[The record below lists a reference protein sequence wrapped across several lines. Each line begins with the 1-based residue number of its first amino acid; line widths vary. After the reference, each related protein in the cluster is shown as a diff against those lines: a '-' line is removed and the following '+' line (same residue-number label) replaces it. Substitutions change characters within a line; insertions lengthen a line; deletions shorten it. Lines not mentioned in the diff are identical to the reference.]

1 MPEHKG
7 MSFEQETNGLLEQAA
22 TRLLVNSLGLSKGES
37 CLVVCDPDRENLGTA
52 IYKAASRITSE
63 AGFNVIQPPGPEGWH
78 SDTLARLEEKIQGYD
93 VILLAT
99 SRSLSHTDA
108 RRRAVRKGARLASMP
123 GITKETFIRAA
134 RPDYQKV
141 SDRSRRLS
149 GILSAAST
157 VSVKTSLGTD
167 ITFSVSGM
175 EGHVDSGLYIRK
187 GTWGNIP
194 AGEASV
200 GPREGTAEGCI
211 VVDWSMSTIGRL
223 IEPLHMDVRKGR
235 AIDIRGRQADMLI
248 ERLKRFG
255 DQAFTIAEFGLG
267 TNDCAQLCGLTL
279 EDEKVLGTAHL
290 ALGNN
295 VSFGGS
301 TSVPIHL
308 DGVLTSPTVLIDGET
323 IIEQGR
329 SLI

>member
-7 MSFEQETNGLLEQAA
+7 MDLDQAT
-22 TRLLVNSLGLSKGES
+22 TRLLVNSLGLSQGES
-37 CLVVCDPDRENLGTA
+37 CLVICDPDRKNLGST
-52 IYKAASRITSE
+52 IYKAASRITSQ
-63 AGFNVIQPPGPEGWH
+63 ARLNVIQPPGPEGWH
-78 SDTLARLEEKIQGYD
+78 SDILFQLEETVQGFD

-108 RRRAVRKGARLASMP
+108 RRRAVRNGARLASMP
-123 GITKETFIRAA
+123 GITHETWFRAA
-134 RPDYQKV
+134 QPDYQRV
-141 SDRSRRLS
+141 SDRSQRLS
-149 GILSAAST
+149 DIFSAANT
-157 VSVKTSLGTD
+157 VYVKTSLGTD
-167 ITFSVSGM
+167 ITFSVSEM
-175 EGHVDSGLYIRK
+175 KGHVDTGLYTRK

-194 AGEASV
+194 AGEASI

-211 VVDWSMSTIGRL
+211 VIDWSMSTMGRL
-223 IEPLHMDVRKGR
+223 IEPLYMDVNKGR
-235 AIDIRGRQADMLI
+235 AVNIRGRQAEMLI
-248 ERLKRFG
+248 ERLKPFG
-255 DQAFTIAEFGLG
+255 SQAFTIAEFGLG

-301 TSVPIHL
+301 TSVPIHF
-308 DGVLTSPTVLIDGET
+308 DGVLMRPTVLIDDKP

-329 SLI
+329 FII

>member
-1 MPEHKG
+1 MLEHKG
-7 MSFEQETNGLLEQAA
+7 MNLDQAA
-22 TRLLVNSLGLSKGES
+22 TRLLMGSLGLCQGES
-37 CLVVCDPDRENLGTA
+37 CLIVSDPDREYLGTT
-52 IYKAASRITSE
+52 IYKAASRITSK
-63 AGFNVIQPPGPEGWH
+63 AGLLVIPAPGPQGWH
-78 SDTLARLEEKIQGYD
+78 SNTLTRLEEKVQDFD

-123 GITKETFIRAA
+123 GITEETFLRAA

-141 SDRSRRLS
+141 SDRSKRLS
-149 GILSAAST
+149 NIFSAADT

-175 EGHVDSGLYIRK
+175 KGYVDSGLYMRK

-200 GPREGTAEGCI
+200 GPKEGTAEGCI
-211 VVDWSMSTIGRL
+211 VVDWSMSTLGRL
-223 IEPLHMDVRKGR
+223 IEPLHMDVKKGR
-235 AIDIRGRQADMLI
+235 AVDISGRQADMLI
-248 ERLKRFG
+248 ERLKPFG
-255 DQAFTIAEFGLG
+255 GPAFTIAEFGIG

-279 EDEKVLGTAHL
+279 EDEKVLGTIHL

-301 TSVPIHL
+301 ISVPIHL
-308 DGVLTSPTVLIDGET
+308 DGVLTLPTVFMDGNP
-323 IIEQGR
+323 IMEQGR
-329 SLI
+329 HII

>member
-1 MPEHKG
+1 MLEHKG
-7 MSFEQETNGLLEQAA
+7 MNLQQAA
-22 TRLLVNSLGLSKGES
+22 TRLLVGSLGLSQGES
-37 CLVVCDPDRENLGTA
+37 CLVVCDPDRKNLGIA
-52 IYKAASRITSE
+52 VYKAASRITSE
-63 AGFNVIQPPGPEGWH
+63 AGFNVIQSPGPEGWD
-78 SDTLARLEEKIQGYD
+78 SNTLARLEEKVQGYD
-93 VILLAT
+93 VILLTT

-108 RRRAVRKGARLASMP
+108 RRRALRNGARLASMP
-123 GITKETFIRAA
+123 GITDETLLRAA
-134 RPDYQKV
+134 QPDYRKV

-149 GILSAAST
+149 DILSAADT
-157 VSVKTSLGTD
+157 VSVITSLGTD

-175 EGHVDSGLYIRK
+175 KGYVDSGLYTRK

-223 IEPLHMDVRKGR
+223 IEPLHMDVKNGR
-235 AIDIRGRQADMLI
+235 AVDIRGRQADILA
-248 ERLKRFG
+248 ERLKPFG
-255 DQAFTIAEFGLG
+255 DQAFTVAEFGLG

-295 VSFGGS
+295 ISFGGS
-301 TSVPIHL
+301 ISVPIHL
-308 DGVLTSPTVLIDGET
+308 DGILTKPTVLIDDEPILERGRL
-323 IIEQGR
+323 II
-329 SLI
+329 

>member
-1 MPEHKG
+1 MAEHER
-7 MSFEQETNGLLEQAA
+7 MNLEQAA
-22 TRLLVNSLGLSKGES
+22 TRLLVGSLGLSQGES
-37 CLVVCDPDRENLGTA
+37 CLVVCDPDRENLGATV
-52 IYKAASRITSE
+52 YEAASRITSE
-63 AGFNVIQPPGPEGWH
+63 AELNVVQPPGPEGWH
-78 SDTLARLEEKIQGYD
+78 SDTLARLEEKVQGHD
-93 VILLAT
+93 VILLVT

-123 GITKETFIRAA
+123 GITKETLLRAA
-134 RPDYQKV
+134 QPDYQKV

-149 GILSAAST
+149 DILSAANT

-175 EGHVDSGLYIRK
+175 KGYADSGLYIRK

-223 IEPLHMDVRKGR
+223 IEPLHMDVNKGR
-235 AIDIRGRQADMLI
+235 AVDIRGRQADMLI
-248 ERLKRFG
+248 ERLKPFG
-255 DQAFTIAEFGLG
+255 SSAFTIAEFGLG

-279 EDEKVLGTAHL
+279 EDEKVLGTTHL

-295 VSFGGS
+295 ISFGGS

-308 DGVLTSPTVLIDGET
+308 DGVLTRPTVILDGNP
-323 IIEQGR
+323 IMEQGR
-329 SLI
+329 FI

>member
-1 MPEHKG
+1 MPGNK
-7 MSFEQETNGLLEQAA
+7 QNNLEQAA
-22 TRLLVNSLGLSKGES
+22 TRLLVCSLGLSQGES
-37 CLVVCDPDRENLGTA
+37 CLVVCDPDREKLGTA
-52 IYKAASRITSE
+52 VYKAASRITSA
-63 AGFNVIQPPGPEGWH
+63 AGLNVIEPPGPEGWH
-78 SDTLARLEEKIQGYD
+78 SDTLTRLEEKVQGYD
-93 VILLAT
+93 VILLTT

-123 GITKETFIRAA
+123 GITDETLLRAA
-134 RPDYQKV
+134 QPDYQKV
-141 SDRSRRLS
+141 SERSRRLS
-149 GILSAAST
+149 DILSAADT

-175 EGHVDSGLYIRK
+175 KGYVDSGLYTRK

-223 IEPLHMDVRKGR
+223 IEPLHMDVKMGR
-235 AIDIRGRQADMLI
+235 AVDIRGKQADMLI
-248 ERLKRFG
+248 ERLKPFG
-255 DQAFTIAEFGLG
+255 DPAFTVAEFGLG

-279 EDEKVLGTAHL
+279 EDEKVLGTVHL

-295 VSFGGS
+295 ISFGGS

-308 DGVLTSPTVLIDGET
+308 DGVLTKPTVHIDDEP

-329 SLI
+329 LII

>member
-7 MSFEQETNGLLEQAA
+7 MNLDQAA
-22 TRLLVNSLGLSKGES
+22 TRLLVTSLGLSQGES
-37 CLVVCDPDRENLGTA
+37 CLVVCDPDRENLGTT
-52 IYKAASRITSE
+52 IYKAASRITSAAE
-63 AGFNVIQPPGPEGWH
+63 LNVIQPPGPEGWH
-78 SDTLARLEEKIQGYD
+78 SDTLSRLEEKVQGFD

-108 RRRAVRKGARLASMP
+108 RRRAVRNGARLASMP
-123 GITKETFIRAA
+123 GITHETLFRAA
-134 RPDYQKV
+134 LPDYQGV

-149 GILSAAST
+149 DILSAADT
-157 VSVKTSLGTD
+157 VLVKTSLGTD
-167 ITFSVSGM
+167 ITFSVSEM
-175 EGHVDSGLYIRK
+175 KGHVDTGLYIRK

-194 AGEASV
+194 AGEASI

-223 IEPLHMDVRKGR
+223 IEPLYMDVNKGR
-235 AIDIRGRQADMLI
+235 AVEIRGRQADMLI
-248 ERLKRFG
+248 ERLKPFG
-255 DQAFTIAEFGLG
+255 IQAFTIAEFGLG

-308 DGVLTSPTVLIDGET
+308 DGVLTRPTVLIDGKT

-329 SLI
+329 HII

>member
-7 MSFEQETNGLLEQAA
+7 MNLDQAA
-22 TRLLVNSLGLSKGES
+22 TRLLVGSLDLSQGES
-37 CLVVCDPDRENLGTA
+37 CLVVCDPDREDLGTA
-52 IYKAASRITSE
+52 FYKAASRITSE
-63 AGFNVIQPPGPEGWH
+63 AGLYVIHPPGPEGWT
-78 SDTLARLEEKIQGYD
+78 SNTLARLEEKVHGYD

-108 RRRAVRKGARLASMP
+108 RRRAVRNGVRLASMP
-123 GITKETFIRAA
+123 GITEETFLRAA
-134 RPDYQKV
+134 QADYQKI

-149 GILSAAST
+149 AILSAADT

-175 EGHVDSGLYIRK
+175 KGYVDSGLYIRK

-223 IEPLHMDVRKGR
+223 IEPIRMDVKKGR
-235 AIDIRGRQADMLI
+235 AMDIRGRQGDMLI
-248 ERLKRFG
+248 ERLKPFG
-255 DQAFTIAEFGLG
+255 SPAFTVAEFGLG

-308 DGVLTSPTVLIDGET
+308 DGVFTRPTVLIDGKT

-329 SLI
+329 FV